1 MFLGH
6 IMTNIIRR
14 TSAAGNLLS
23 AVPALDDINLLG
35 I

>member
-1 MFLGH
+1 MFLVH
-6 IMTNIIRR
+6 IMTDIIRR

-23 AVPALDDINLLG
+23 DVPALDGINLLV

>member
-1 MFLGH
+1 
-6 IMTNIIRR
+6 MTDIIRR

-23 AVPALDDINLLG
+23 DAPALDDINLLV